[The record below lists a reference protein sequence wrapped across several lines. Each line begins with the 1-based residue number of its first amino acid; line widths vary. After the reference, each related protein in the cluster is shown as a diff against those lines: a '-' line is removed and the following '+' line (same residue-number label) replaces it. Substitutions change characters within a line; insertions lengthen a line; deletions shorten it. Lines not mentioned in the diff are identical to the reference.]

1 MSELNDLI
9 GVEVTPIS
17 LDDMVKGTPL
27 PQMEPPKSAIRNRAA
42 TIALTSEPDKA
53 LENYQIMMT
62 EAESGG
68 TQYTDV
74 LKNQVVTANQ
84 EKDQSALM
92 SILADKNIPYEQ
104 KKAAIER
111 LNFDPAL
118 KDTSAIMH
126 DTLAAKSSEGESP
139 DEEDARINATS
150 TALGEIHKMR
160 QERQALLNAHMAG
173 LRGASAGT
181 VGEMAALWVMPF
193 GNNIAVA
200 REKAE
205 QDATWKEV
213 FKAFTLP
220 GSDVKKRREQLEK
233 LPPAA
238 RSQMHKSILENL
250 QNSSGVVFSDNDFQ
264 EWQRAVQILEED
276 GYSDVDVWLDNLSG
290 VLDIVGLGSA
300 LKSGIRAAK
309 KAIKAKDF
317 DVDNVRIKTP
327 VGIPTVQ
334 TGEGKPSKVTIEDS
348 DLAQLKGKP
357 TVGAFDSR
365 IAKLEEEKA
374 LLLGEAGNTLDK
386 GKVASLQ
393 QERKKLVDQFRN
405 EGTINSIAKDLQ
417 ASKKITSKAAKKEAE
432 QLYESIKADYEAKI
446 SRIDRMLE
454 VNKNAST
461 VSQRIDAIDKEIEA
475 LSKRNTPMFISKSPI
490 ADTIERLG
498 LNAPVGNS
506 HPLSAYSTIKQA
518 NPEKAR
524 ETFAAI
530 VKGDDAVAEGLANTS
545 KQDAIANDVFP
556 KVLTESGKVE
566 AAPVDIQRT
575 LRRGFLPESIRE
587 FLANVG
593 RVDFTPM
600 EKARIMA
607 NVQRDFQSAKGLVMH
622 ESMGGFQTSFK
633 ADGGSVRI
641 SAVYGKAE
649 GAWSNAQDAVEQ
661 AKYALAKY
669 GILDNEIQL
678 LKKEGLDYTPVKLED
693 VKDVPGSYMVR
704 LETKQ
709 DFSVNDY
716 KDPINPVSFEGI
728 TTKLNFVDRM
738 LMSFKLQGG
747 MSSYLAD
754 NASRIDPK
762 ITHATTSATDYTARL
777 EKLLL
782 DEAAKYSDQYVK
794 LPKEAQKRV
803 DEYLFESNLKGLKM
817 DIVEMSTVRGMSN
830 EEISA
835 VKSFRDYWDAQF
847 YLENADVIR
856 QYNEQGFMLFKSG
869 GDEFHVKPVAKNKN
883 LYNQSNLYD
892 PTTQQVRLFSK
903 QEIDDLY
910 NNGGSIYQF
919 RRPVDINGE
928 IVTHM
933 TISNTPNQYARKFR
947 DTDMVLNYREGYFTV
962 HYDRPRFIDEFVM
975 DANGNEVRR
984 AVAVGKDSVEAEAY
998 VRRAN
1003 KNAAPG
1009 VRYAHRADDRMLR
1022 RGSDDWFDVEGAKG
1036 RIAQRHRGKNL
1047 EAATSSNNL
1056 GGFEL
1061 IENPVSSS
1069 IKAAKS
1075 IAGRVVARPV
1085 FETAKGRIMEQ
1096 FKDLFPKNDFGE
1108 VRWPRSIDEIGDK
1121 GGQVTKEVADARTNW
1136 AHIHHLENGY
1146 INGMDEF
1153 FKQNFYAMAEKAG
1166 ELGLGKTQRGLLE
1179 VAKVSPTGAAKQSVF
1194 TAMIA
1199 ANPVRQIFVQMHQG
1213 VRTFAYNAGAWFNG
1227 SVIKLPT
1234 EYTNYVLAGRPSA
1247 SKKPGSFISFVEDSG
1262 IMDAVDKQNL
1272 VRATL
1277 LDAAEARTLPTKAAS
1292 KTFEIMRKAGFDQGE
1307 KGNMLIHMAAVYDK
1321 YVRQGANV
1329 ADSDIKAKMA
1339 SEARALSYEMNFAGD
1354 MPYNQNSAAFFL
1366 QFLQVPHKA
1375 FLQAFNRKL
1384 TPMERMRLITS
1395 DAILW
1400 GPPVLLANELSET
1413 IFGEDILP
1421 EDKKL
1426 REILTEGLEAHSMNQ
1441 MFRWTTGNEKIHI
1454 DFTSLA
1460 PTDYMGWHDMLYA
1473 FYTGGIQKMMLESP
1487 AGQMF
1492 FSEQGRVRTA
1502 MASAMRFM
1510 GLSKPIGE
1518 TPDSFMQVMNEVAKV
1533 SSGWS
1538 NAQKAAL
1545 MLETYKRY
1553 DAYGKPAGDME
1564 HAVEAFAQALGF
1576 GGMSQKRL
1584 YELSKERS
1592 DTFKSFEEEVK
1603 FSFKEALRYY
1613 QSNMGKGIQ
1622 NMDQLNAVAQFML
1635 SKYENN
1641 PEAYKIIQKELQYA
1655 LQDPEQNLLSQ
1666 IVKSSNIPGIEKT
1679 ISEIKLGPF
1688 TEDDKERAI
1697 RILND
1702 AKKFREEN
1710 EVQ

>member
-92 SILADKNIPYEQ
+92 NILADKNIPYEQ

-111 LNFDPAL
+111 LNFDPTL

-200 REKAE
+200 REKAG

-290 VLDIVGLGSA
+290 VLDIVGLGSV
-300 LKSGIRAAK
+300 LKSGIRAG
-309 KAIKAKDF
+309 
-317 DVDNVRIKTP
+317 KT
-327 VGIPTVQ
+327 VAT
-334 TGEGKPSKVTIEDS
+334 S
-348 DLAQLKGKP
+348 
-357 TVGAFDSR
+357 
-365 IAKLEEEKA
+365 
-374 LLLGEAGNTLDK
+374 
-386 GKVASLQ
+386 GKVVSAPEVVSDIVK
-393 QERKKLVDQFRN
+393 RV
-405 EGTINSIAKDLQ
+405 
-417 ASKKITSKAAKKEAE
+417 EA
-432 QLYESIKADYEAKI
+432 
-446 SRIDRMLE
+446 
-454 VNKNAST
+454 
-461 VSQRIDAIDKEIEA
+461 
-475 LSKRNTPMFISKSPI
+475 
-490 ADTIERLG
+490 
-498 LNAPVGNS
+498 NAPVGNS

-556 KVLTESGKVE
+556 KVLTDSGKVE

-575 LRRGFLPESIRE
+575 LRRDFLPENIHE
-587 FLANVG
+587 FLADVG

-600 EKARIMA
+600 EKARIMS

-693 VKDVPGSYMVR
+693 VKDVPGSYMIR

-716 KDPINPVSFEGI
+716 KDPISPVSFEGI

-738 LMSFKLQGG
+738 PMSFKLQGG

-1003 KNAAPG
+1003 KSAAPG

-1061 IENPVSSS
+1061 IENPVNSS

-1096 FKDLFPKNDFGE
+1096 FKDVFPKNDFGE

-1227 SVIKLPT
+1227 SVIKLPV
-1234 EYTNYVLAGRPSA
+1234 EYADYVLAGRPS
-1247 SKKPGSFISFVEDSG
+1247 SLKKSGSFISFVEDSG

-1395 DAILW
+1395 DAVLW

-1441 MFRWTTGNEKIHI
+1441 MFRWATGNEKIHI

-1576 GGMSQKRL
+1576 GGMNQKRL